1 MPVHKD
7 HQGKVPQPLFCA
19 LGNFCP
25 LWQLRVSSELG
36 CWALLCA
43 LTHSAPEPKRLH
55 RGAPKLLLAL
65 DFVQPGFAGHVCAG
79 EFRALTP
86 GVLDEEAPRWRSED
100 ISFTSRRLRFFLFR
114 ARNVSE
120 KCHRGKLMLINLATQ
135 GGIEG
140 PAPHACDF

>member
-55 RGAPKLLLAL
+55 RGAPKLLLVL

-79 EFRALTP
+79 ELQALAP
-86 GVLDEEAPRWRSED
+86 GVLDEEHHAGAVRTFHSHHVVFAFFFSE
-100 ISFTSRRLRFFLFR
+100 REMFLKSVIGV
-114 ARNVSE
+114 N
-120 KCHRGKLMLINLATQ
+120 
-135 GGIEG
+135 
-140 PAPHACDF
+140 